1 MKRFYVALL
10 LLISIITLSL
20 FFNNTIR
27 NKSEELILLTET
39 DSSSD
44 EIYIWWN
51 KNKNWFEILVPEE
64 LKKGVEANIILYHN
78 WKENEHMR
86 ALIKTSA
93 EKILDSTQI
102 SISNIF

>member
-64 LKKGVEANIILYHN
+64 LKKGVETNIILYHN